1 VRDLCEI
8 SEGQL
13 TWARQWYPLC
23 HSGSGLDV
31 ATPAPTSQSTP
42 RASEDAV
49 RLALRFRECPSTHGG
64 RLLLFV
70 PASSG
75 DSVGRL
81 VCETTL
87 ALGQLHEGPALV
99 LDLEP
104 ADGVRAPWFSDW
116 PIASEYHLLSD
127 GRMGA
132 FDGANHVSPALA
144 YAQPIASPAAAVPF
158 LASHAFASLAAAA
171 RRRFA
176 YVLCAV
182 GPIGDAVES
191 LVAAALCDG
200 VVLSVTADRTTMAD
214 IQTASRQLARVR
226 APVLGFV
233 VSRQTS
239 RRRGR

>member
-1 VRDLCEI
+1 MVSTL
-8 SEGQL
+8 
-13 TWARQWYPLC
+13 PL
-23 HSGSGLDV
+23 GLDV
-31 ATPAPTSQSTP
+31 ASPAPTGQSTP
-42 RASEDAV
+42 QASEDAV

-75 DSVGRL
+75 DSVRRL

-87 ALGQLHEGPALV
+87 ALGQLQDGPALV

-104 ADGVRAPWFSDW
+104 AGVRAPWFSDW
-116 PIASEYHLLSD
+116 PIAAEYHLLSD
-127 GRMGA
+127 GQMGA
-132 FDGANHVSPALA
+132 FDGANQVPPPLA
-144 YAQPIASPAAAVPF
+144 YAQPIASPAAAIRF
-158 LASHAFASLAAAA
+158 LASHGFASLVATA

-182 GPIGDAVES
+182 GPISDAVES

-239 RRRGR
+239 RRRSR